1 MSTNN
6 HINYVEF
13 KATDLGAIKQFYTT
27 VFGWEFTDY
36 GPSYISFDDKKSGIA
51 GGFEFSD
58 EPIVNSA
65 LIVIHHDQLEI
76 VQDKIETAGGI
87 INIPI
92 FSFPG
97 GKRFQFIDPSGNEL
111 AVWTQ
116 IEE

>member
-1 MSTNN
+1 MATNN
-6 HINYVEF
+6 HINYIEF
-13 KATDLGAIKQFYTT
+13 KAKDLGAIKQFYTT

-51 GGFEFSD
+51 GGFELSD
-58 EPIVNSA
+58 GPIVNSA
-65 LIVIHHDQLEI
+65 LIVIYHDQLEI
-76 VQDKIETAGGI
+76 VQDKIESAGGT

-111 AVWTQ
+111 AVWTS
-116 IEE
+116 